1 VSVPARHS
9 GFGVAVVSVGV
20 LPGALSDEGEGASGA
35 GKGVMAKE
43 VVQARKR
50 ACFRIVS
57 QGRHTKAER
66 LRLG

>member
-1 VSVPARHS
+1 
-9 GFGVAVVSVGV
+9 VVSVGV